1 LLIFEATAA
10 ANRARGEHSTGD
22 DQGTVPG
29 KPLAHLNLEVKLAG
43 EMFLDKIH
51 DSPAFEIF
59 NMASRKHA
67 MGEKV
72 FSLAIGEPSFDTPL
86 PIVEA
91 AYESMKSGG
100 GHYTSSWGSKDLRD
114 AIVEK
119 VQRKNR
125 IRAATENVIFM
136 TTKLA
141 IYASLLSV
149 SKTRYEA
156 LVPDPG
162 YYYSE
167 PVLLS
172 GGRPVRYALA
182 DDFSL
187 DLDEVESKI
196 TSRTRVIIVNTPS
209 NPAGKVFDR
218 RALRG
223 LLDLCLER
231 GIKVISDEAYEDL
244 VYEKKHVS
252 IGSMEESPAAVVSL
266 FSLSKSYA
274 MTGWRAG
281 YVVGDGETIRTINR
295 FLETAVT
302 CFPPF
307 IQAASAYAIRNC
319 ESYTAAFRDE
329 LRRRREILEGALS
342 EIPSLECQKIDGA
355 FYAFPRFK
363 RRLGSMEVANR
374 LLDEHNVAVL
384 PGVIFGPSGE
394 GHLRISFG
402 SSPET
407 IVEGTRRLRDFFKGA
422 SLSR

>member
-1 LLIFEATAA
+1 MLILRAEALTKERVRKERRNTREVLLS
-10 ANRARGEHSTGD
+10 RPDLAR
-22 DQGTVPG
+22 
-29 KPLAHLNLEVKLAG
+29 LNPQAGLAG
-43 EMFLDKIH
+43 EMFLDKMH

-59 NMASRKHA
+59 NLASKKQA
-67 MGEKV
+67 AGENV
-72 FSLAIGEPSFDTPL
+72 YSLAIGEPSFDTPL
-86 PIVEA
+86 PIVKA

-100 GHYTSSWGSKDLRD
+100 GHYTSSWGIKDLRD

-119 VQRKNR
+119 VVRKNR
-125 IRAATENVIFM
+125 IKAGIENVIFI
-136 TTKLA
+136 TTKLS

-149 SKTRYEA
+149 SRTGYEA

-172 GGRPVRYALA
+172 GGRPVRYRLA
-182 DDFSL
+182 PDFSL

-196 TSRTRVIIVNTPS
+196 TPRTRVIIVNTPS

-218 RALRG
+218 KELQG

-231 GIKVISDEAYEDL
+231 GVKVVSDEAYEDL
-244 VYEKKHVS
+244 VYEKKHLS
-252 IGSMEESPAAVVSL
+252 LGSMEAAPEGVISL

-281 YVVGDGETIRTINR
+281 YVVADGETILRINR

-307 IQAASAYAIRNC
+307 IQAASAYALRNC
-319 ESYTAAFRDE
+319 EAYTVRFREE
-329 LRRRREILEGALS
+329 LKKRRALLEEGLS
-342 EIPSLECQKIDGA
+342 EIPALESQKIEGA
-355 FYAFPRFK
+355 FYSFPKYRG
-363 RRLGSMEVANR
+363 RLGSKEVAGR
-374 LLDEHNVAVL
+374 LLNEQNLAVL

-394 GHLRISFG
+394 GRLRLSFG
-402 SSPET
+402 SPPET
-407 IVEGTRRLRDFFKGA
+407 IVEGTRRLKNFFKPDA
-422 SLSR
+422 

>member
-1 LLIFEATAA
+1 MLLEDI
-10 ANRARGEHSTGD
+10 
-22 DQGTVPG
+22 P
-29 KPLAHLNLEVKLAG
+29 
-43 EMFLDKIH
+43 

-59 NMASRKHA
+59 NLASKKQA
-67 MGEKV
+67 AGEKV

-86 PIVEA
+86 PIVNA

-100 GHYTSSWGSKDLRD
+100 GHYSSSWGSKDLRE

-119 VQRKNR
+119 VRRKNR
-125 IRAATENVIFM
+125 VNATLENVIFI

-141 IYASLLSV
+141 IYASLLSLA
-149 SKTRYEA
+149 SKSFEA

-167 PVLLS
+167 PVALS
-172 GGRPVRYALA
+172 GGKPVRYKLTS
-182 DDFSL
+182 DFYL
-187 DLDEVESKI
+187 DLDEIESKI
-196 TSRTRVIIVNTPS
+196 TPRTRAIILNTPS

-218 RALRG
+218 KDLRG

-231 GIKVISDEAYEDL
+231 GVKVISDEAYDDL

-252 IGSMEESPAAVVSL
+252 IGSMEASPKGVVSL
-266 FSLSKSYA
+266 FSLSKSFA

-281 YVVGDGETIRTINR
+281 YVVADRETILRINR

-307 IQAASAYAIRNC
+307 IQAASAYALRNC
-319 ESYTAAFRDE
+319 ERYTVEFREE
-329 LRRRREILEGALS
+329 LRKRRAVLEEGLS
-342 EIPSLECQKIDGA
+342 EIPALESEKVEGA
-355 FYAFPRFK
+355 FYGFPKYRA
-363 RRLGSMEVANR
+363 RLGSKAVARR
-374 LLDEHNVAVL
+374 LLDEQNVAVL

-394 GHLRISFG
+394 RRIRISFG

-407 IVEGTRRLRDFFKGA
+407 IAEGMRRLKEFFKDA
-422 SLSR
+422 SLTDK

>member
-1 LLIFEATAA
+1 
-10 ANRARGEHSTGD
+10 
-22 DQGTVPG
+22 
-29 KPLAHLNLEVKLAG
+29 
-43 EMFLDKIH
+43 MFLDKIQ

-59 NMASRKHA
+59 NLASRKQA
-67 MGEKV
+67 KGEKV
-72 FSLAIGEPSFDTPL
+72 FSLAIGEPSFDTPP
-86 PIVEA
+86 PIVKA

-100 GHYTSSWGSKDLRD
+100 GHYTSSWGSRDLRE

-119 VQRKNR
+119 VRRKNR
-125 IRAATENVIFM
+125 INAALENAIFI

-149 SKTRYEA
+149 SKSGFEA

-172 GGRPVRYALA
+172 GGKPVRYKLA
-182 DDFSL
+182 EDFSL
-187 DLDEVESKI
+187 DLGEVESKI
-196 TSRTRVIIVNTPS
+196 TPRTRVVVVNSPS

-218 RALRG
+218 KELKG
-223 LLDLCLER
+223 LLDLCVGR
-231 GIKVISDEAYEDL
+231 GIRVVSDEAYEDL

-252 IGSMEESPAAVVSL
+252 IGSMEDVPSAVISL

-274 MTGWRAG
+274 ITCWRAG
-281 YVVGDGETIRTINR
+281 YIVADAETILTVNR

-319 ESYTAAFRDE
+319 ERYTVRFREE
-329 LRRRREILEGALS
+329 LRKRRAILEDALS
-342 EIPSLECQKIDGA
+342 EIPALESQKVEGA
-355 FYAFPRFK
+355 FYGFPRFK
-363 RRLGSMEVANR
+363 MLLGSKEVARR
-374 LLDEHNVAVL
+374 LLDEQNVAVL

-394 GHLRISFG
+394 GRIRISFG
-402 SSPET
+402 SPPKT
-407 IVEGTRRLRDFFKGA
+407 IAEGTRRLREFFG
-422 SLSR
+422 

>member
-1 LLIFEATAA
+1 
-10 ANRARGEHSTGD
+10 
-22 DQGTVPG
+22 
-29 KPLAHLNLEVKLAG
+29 
-43 EMFLDKIH
+43 MFLDKIH

-59 NMASRKHA
+59 NLASKKQA

-72 FSLAIGEPSFDTPL
+72 LSLAIGEPSFDTPL
-86 PIVEA
+86 PIVRA
-91 AYESMKSGG
+91 AFESMKGGG
-100 GHYTSSWGSKDLRD
+100 GHYTSSWGSKDLRE

-119 VQRKNR
+119 VRRKNR
-125 IRAATENVIFM
+125 INAALENVIFM

-141 IYASLLSV
+141 IYAALLSV
-149 SKTRYEA
+149 AKANFEA

-167 PVLLS
+167 PVVLS
-172 GGRPVRYALA
+172 GGRPVRYKLA

-187 DLDEVESKI
+187 DIDEIESKI
-196 TSRTRVIIVNTPS
+196 TSRTRVIIVNSPS
-209 NPAGKVFDR
+209 NPTGKVFDR
-218 RALRG
+218 RELRG
-223 LLDLCLER
+223 LLELCLER
-231 GIKVISDEAYEDL
+231 GIKVVSDEAYEDL

-252 IGSMEESPAAVVSL
+252 LGSMEDAPRGVVSI

-281 YVVGDGETIRTINR
+281 YVVADRETIMRINR

-307 IQAASAYAIRNC
+307 IQAASAYALRNC
-319 ESYTAAFRDE
+319 DRYTRGFREE
-329 LRRRREILEGALS
+329 LRRRRALLEEGLS
-342 EIPSLECQKIDGA
+342 EIPALESQKVEGA
-355 FYAFPRFK
+355 FYGFPKLRV
-363 RRLGSMEVANR
+363 RLGSKEVAGR

-402 SSPET
+402 SPPQT
-407 IVEGTRRLRDFFKGA
+407 IVEGTRRLKDFFKGTR
-422 SLSR
+422 LNR